1 MSTTYS
7 GWGRYT
13 WGSATWGEPTT
24 VELVSVTGVNAT
36 HAIGSF
42 AVELGA
48 TTVSVT
54 GVSASNAIGS
64 PAIISNTLDGWGRG
78 RWSSG
83 PWGEP
88 TTITIVDVTGVSA
101 ATTVGTITAVGS
113 TNITVPVTGVSADAF
128 PTGGFGRSTWGSS
141 GWGVPVGVIINQG
154 TGTSV
159 SATALLMTSFISNI
173 TLIEGGGI
181 SVGIS
186 SGINAVAT
194 IGAAVVKQEVVF
206 PTGVSATSTVE
217 SVDVGLGFGVT
228 GVDAVPSIGAIN
240 ITQGTGI
247 TVTANSVNAS
257 STVNSATVVEGSG
270 VSTTVSG
277 VLTTSHIGVINVP
290 DVILQI
296 TGVSAQGL
304 VGTPTVWSEIIPG
317 QNAGWIEISDT
328 QSPVWTEIA
337 A

>member
-13 WGSATWGEPTT
+13 WGSAAWGEPTT
-24 VELVSVTGVNAT
+24 VELVSVTGVSAT

-42 AVELGA
+42 TA
-48 TTVSVT
+48 TGDKTITVS
-54 GVSASNAIGS
+54 
-64 PAIISNTLDGWGRG
+64 
-78 RWSSG
+78 
-83 PWGEP
+83 
-88 TTITIVDVTGVSA
+88 
-101 ATTVGTITAVGS
+101 
-113 TNITVPVTGVSADAF
+113 VTGVSADAF
-128 PTGGFGRSTWGSS
+128 PTGGWGRSTWGSA
-141 GWGVPVGVIINQG
+141 GWGVPVGVTVIEG

-159 SATALLMTSFISNI
+159 SATALLMTSYISNV
-173 TLIEGGGI
+173 TTIEGGGI

-186 SGINAVAT
+186 SGVEAVST

-206 PTGVSATSTVE
+206 PTGVSATITLE

-228 GVDAVPSIGAIN
+228 GVTAVPSIGAIN

-247 TVTANSVNAS
+247 TVTANSVSAS
-257 STVNSATVVEGSG
+257 STVNNVTIIEGSG

-277 VLTTSHIGVINVP
+277 VLTTSHIGTVNVP
-290 DVILQI
+290 DVIIQV

-304 VGTPTVWSEIIPG
+304 VSTPMVWSEIIPG
-317 QNAGWIEISDT
+317 QTAGWLEISTT
-328 QSPVWTEIA
+328 QSPGWTEIA